1 MSKKAKDEKNR
12 WRNKTVAFRMSP
24 EEAEQL
30 DIKVATSGL
39 PKQEYLIK
47 RVLQNE
53 IVVLPNPRMQKALR
67 DNLERVASELTRLS
81 TIDPSCDIL
90 ETINYIAK
98 IIDRL
103 SEKEKS
109 SYPAR

>member
-30 DIKVATSGL
+30 DMKVATSGL

-47 RVLQNE
+47 RALQNE

-67 DNLERVASELTRLS
+67 DNLEQVASELTRLS
-81 TIDPSCDIL
+81 TIDLNSEIL
-90 ETINYIAK
+90 ETINYLSK
-98 IIDRL
+98 IINSL
-103 SEKEKS
+103 GEKEKS
-109 SYPAR
+109 SYPGR